1 MGTETQGKI
10 TIRRGESRDAQA
22 IYRIGTLCFTDA
34 WREETVAHDLE
45 QPLSRYWV
53 AEVDGQVAA
62 FACFW
67 FVVDELQLVN
77 IGVEP
82 SRRRLGIAEN
92 LLRCGME
99 EAKKCGLTHMSLE
112 VRTGNLPAQHLYKK
126 YGLEIASLRKGAY
139 EHPKEDGYIMTRTL

>member
-10 TIRRGESRDAQA
+10 IIRRGEARDAQA

-34 WREETVAHDLE
+34 WREETVAHDLA
-45 QPLSRYWV
+45 QSLSRYWV
-53 AEVDGQVAA
+53 AEVNHQVAA

-82 SRRRLGIAEN
+82 AMRRMGIAE
-92 LLRCGME
+92 RAEWKRRKSAGSPICHW
-99 EAKKCGLTHMSLE
+99 KCG
-112 VRTGNLPAQHLYKK
+112 
-126 YGLEIASLRKGAY
+126 
-139 EHPKEDGYIMTRTL
+139 

>member
-10 TIRRGESRDAQA
+10 IIRRGEARDAQA

-34 WREETVAHDLE
+34 WREETVAHDLA

-53 AEVDGQVAA
+53 AEVNHQVAA

-82 SRRRLGIAEN
+82 AMRRMGIAER
-92 LLRCGME
+92 LLRSGME
-99 EAKKCGLTHMSLE
+99 EAKKCGLAHMSLE
-112 VRTGNLPAQHLYKK
+112 VRIGNLPAQHLYKK

-139 EHPKEDGYIMTRTL
+139 EHPAEDGYIMTRTL

>member
-10 TIRRGESRDAQA
+10 IIRRGEARDAQA

-34 WREETVAHDLE
+34 WREETVAHDLA

-53 AEVDGQVAA
+53 AEGQSSGGGLSLL
-62 FACFW
+62 FR

-82 SRRRLGIAEN
+82 AMRRMGIAER
-92 LLRCGME
+92 LLRERNGRGE
-99 EAKKCGLTHMSLE
+99 K
-112 VRTGNLPAQHLYKK
+112 VRAHPYVTGSAD
-126 YGLEIASLRKGAY
+126 RKSARSAF
-139 EHPKEDGYIMTRTL
+139 I

>member
-10 TIRRGESRDAQA
+10 IDPPGEARDAQA

-34 WREETVAHDLE
+34 WREETVAHDLA

-53 AEVDGQVAA
+53 AEVNHQVAA

-77 IGVEP
+77 DRGGTRPAPDGHSGETSP
-82 SRRRLGIAEN
+82 ERNGRGE
-92 LLRCGME
+92 
-99 EAKKCGLTHMSLE
+99 K
-112 VRTGNLPAQHLYKK
+112 VRAHPYVTGSAD
-126 YGLEIASLRKGAY
+126 RKSAGSAF
-139 EHPKEDGYIMTRTL
+139 I